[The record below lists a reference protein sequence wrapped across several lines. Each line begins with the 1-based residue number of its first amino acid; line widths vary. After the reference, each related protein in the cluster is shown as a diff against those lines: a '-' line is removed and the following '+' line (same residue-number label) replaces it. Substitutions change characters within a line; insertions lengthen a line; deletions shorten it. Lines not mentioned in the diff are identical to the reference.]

1 SLGKGRLGPCQEL
14 PWIPGDEAR
23 PALKSHVGPH
33 PREHYEYTVTKS
45 DEEKE
50 VHGHPREP
58 GGEPGELE
66 PPKIR
71 HSRSTPDGCQG
82 ALVLVV
88 KWCVGLVCQGAPDA
102 VRRMAPTLNSRGRDT
117 RYGFAVGHGCRQVP
131 DDKYLG
137 MSRDGQIVL
146 HLDAAGP
153 VKRSSQTAR

>member
-1 SLGKGRLGPCQEL
+1 SPASCLPVRGLMRVRVLRARYRGRSGVVSSLGKGRLGPCQEL

-131 DDKYLG
+131 D
-137 MSRDGQIVL
+137 
-146 HLDAAGP
+146 
-153 VKRSSQTAR
+153 